1 MKIIQVWPSCSLYV
15 INEQHGKSISQV
27 WDGNELMLMFRRNI
41 SEALIMT
48 LWWDLCSV
56 IDEGTIVNND
66 DD

>member
-1 MKIIQVWPSCSLYV
+1 M
-15 INEQHGKSISQV
+15 INEQHGNTISQL

-56 IDEGTIVNND
+56 IEGTIVND
-66 DD
+66 DDD

>member
-1 MKIIQVWPSCSLYV
+1 V